1 MASKLKKIDVEVL
14 PPETS
19 LPAVLVDHT
28 PEAILSQ
35 WRKAYAGL
43 LEIVRFGA
51 MLVEVDSC
59 LKRQTAKQRNQHS
72 EVSLKSWMETNCP
85 DISYKTAMG
94 YKVVAEQM
102 RDKYKIPAKLPL
114 TLALPQSDGT
124 INVYVPDNINIEAKK
139 VEQYQREFYGMCE
152 GKSMYQL
159 TLDLGIREAK
169 PRGGARNLPK
179 NLTAEESYK
188 LQCDAADQLWARFGD
203 DMIDQVRRIKSH
215 LMLSS
220 GRLEHVLIQLEAVR
234 DALKIAKT
242 QS

>member
-1 MASKLKKIDVEVL
+1 MARKLKKIDVVEVL

-28 PEAILSQ
+28 PEAVTCQ
-35 WRKAYAGL
+35 WRKANAGL

-51 MLVEVDSC
+51 MMVEVDGC
-59 LKRQTAKQRNQHS
+59 LKRQNKINKNGHITGREGGLKDWLQAS
-72 EVSLKSWMETNCP
+72 CPEVN
-85 DISYKTAMG
+85 YKTAMG

-220 GRLEHVLIQLEAVR
+220 GRLEHGA
-234 DALKIAKT
+234 DTA
-242 QS
+242 